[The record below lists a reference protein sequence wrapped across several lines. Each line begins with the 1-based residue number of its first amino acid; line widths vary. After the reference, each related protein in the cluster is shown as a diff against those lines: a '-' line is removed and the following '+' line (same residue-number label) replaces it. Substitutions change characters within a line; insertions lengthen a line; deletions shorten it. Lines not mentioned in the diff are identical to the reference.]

1 MSVGELHGYG
11 DQVQMGACG
20 VRSLCEWGC
29 CCAVVGVWFVGLE
42 FGRWAVLVHADDLS
56 GDVVDGGV
64 FHTDVVDGGILGGG
78 ILGGGFVDGGVLNC
92 GAAGGD
98 DSYR

>member
-1 MSVGELHGYG
+1 
-11 DQVQMGACG
+11 MGACG

-42 FGRWAVLVHADDLS
+42 FGRWAVLVHADYLG

-64 FHTDVVDGGILGGG
+64 FHTDVVDGG